1 MPDTIPISPISYVKE
16 LIEDAKK
23 EANMDDEQSEATTPP
38 PLDNP
43 ALKIATFLDKV
54 ARELREE
61 NPEVFDKQLQELFVG
76 EDVDGNTL
84 KLRESVK
91 QRILQLNQ
99 GMAPPS

>member
-1 MPDTIPISPISYVKE
+1 MPKLTSPLNYVKE

-23 EANMDDEQSEATTPP
+23 EANMNDEQPEATP
-38 PLDNP
+38 PLPSDSP
-43 ALKIATFLDKV
+43 ALKIANFLDKV

-76 EDVDGNTL
+76 EDVDENTL
-84 KLRESVK
+84 KLRESVN
-91 QRILQLNQ
+91 QRIIQLNQ